1 MPAARLARVRTA
13 PTVEHPAE
21 VGRYRIV
28 APIGK
33 GGMAQVYR
41 ARLSGLGGFERDVA
55 VKVLLPEYAAEPDFV
70 DMLLD
75 EARIAAAIDHPAVV
89 QVLDVGRDGELFY
102 LVMEYVDGA
111 DLRSRV
117 RATPTGRLP
126 LEPALYVA
134 VEVLRGLEA
143 VHNAVDAEG
152 RPRRIV
158 HRDVSPA
165 NVLVS
170 KAGVVKLG
178 DFGIAHATSRLTRTR
193 NGAVKGKLR
202 YMAPEQVQ
210 ARAVD
215 GRADLYAVG
224 VVLCELL
231 LGPAFCEPRPSQ
243 RRLTDLGP
251 TFVWSR
257 ARAMREHPGVLP
269 DDVLRILDR
278 ALAERPEQRFAD
290 AAAFRREL
298 VYALH
303 RRQPGFGAEELAA
316 AMEGLGREA
325 IALTAPEQPD
335 GVTERH
341 ILTPPDEVP
350 SLGAPSS
357 VMAPIAL
364 AGVAPAIPM
373 PLVGSGRTPLPL
385 PPPPPV
391 GAAWPPLPAAANTNL
406 PSLYDEEQRPTT
418 PIQAAPILMAQPLV
432 RASAGYGAA
441 TGTWAHGGL
450 RRGRFGRVLK
460 RLGLAGDGARPE
472 ERRRRV
478 IAVAVSV
485 GLLAATVISLAIVLV
500 LRLASPTPVE
510 AAPAR
515 ALAAPPVVVT
525 SPLPAAPRPP
535 AMGVLVVSVG
545 QGGSVTL
552 GSTTYPTPCRLDLP
566 PGSYAVKLRRPG
578 RRNASTRTITVE
590 PGAVADL
597 R

>member
-1 MPAARLARVRTA
+1 VVET
-13 PTVEHPAE
+13 PTQ

-75 EARIAAAIDHPAVV
+75 EARIAAAIDSPSVV

-111 DLRSRV
+111 DLRSTV
-117 RATPTGRLP
+117 RATPEGRLP
-126 LEPALYVA
+126 LEPALFVA
-134 VEVLRGLEA
+134 IEVLRGLEA
-143 VHNAVDAEG
+143 VHEAVDGDG

-165 NVLVS
+165 NVLV
-170 KAGVVKLG
+170 ARRGTVKLG

-243 RRLTDLGP
+243 RRMTDLGP

-257 ARAMREHPGVLP
+257 ARAVREQPGVVP
-269 DDVLRILDR
+269 DDVLAILDH
-278 ALAERPEQRFAD
+278 ALAERPERRYSD
-290 AAAFRREL
+290 AASFRRDL

-303 RRQPGFGAEELAA
+303 RRHPGYGAEDLAA
-316 AMEGLGREA
+316 AIEA
-325 IALTAPEQPD
+325 LKSDALALQLAEQP
-335 GVTERH
+335 GIVPEIVTERQQV
-341 ILTPPDEVP
+341 TPPAI
-350 SLGAPSS
+350 LGAS
-357 VMAPIAL
+357 
-364 AGVAPAIPM
+364 PAM
-373 PLVGSGRTPLPL
+373 PLPLVNSASGRTPLPL
-385 PPPPPV
+385 PPPPV
-391 GAAWPPLPAAANTNL
+391 GAAWIASPARNEG
-406 PSLYDEEQRPTT
+406 LYEEEQRPTI
-418 PIQAAPILMAQPLV
+418 PVQSAPAPLLAQPMPRGAAGGYAAP
-432 RASAGYGAA
+432 

-450 RRGRFGRVLK
+450 RRGRVARALRRIG
-460 RLGLAGDGARPE
+460 LGGDAR
-472 ERRRRV
+472 RS
-478 IAVAVSV
+478 AVAMAIGV
-485 GLLAATVISLAIVLV
+485 GLLAAAIVSFAIV
-500 LRLASPTPVE
+500 VALRLAASSNAAAPTE
-510 AAPAR
+510 AAR
-515 ALAAPPVVVT
+515 SMAAPPVAVT
-525 SPLPAAPRPP
+525 SPVAAAPRAP
-535 AMGVLVVSVG
+535 LVGTLIVSVG
-545 QGGSVTL
+545 AGGSVTL

-566 PGSYAVKLRRPG
+566 PGSYSVKLRRPG
-578 RRNASTRTITVE
+578 RRSASARTVTIE
-590 PGAVADL
+590 AGAISDL
-597 R
+597 H

>member
-1 MPAARLARVRTA
+1 MPAARLARVRVA
-13 PTVEHPAE
+13 SAAVDHPAE
-21 VGRYRIV
+21 VGRYRVV

-89 QVLDVGRDGELFY
+89 QVLDVGRDGDLFY

-117 RATPTGRLP
+117 RATPAGRLP
-126 LEPALYVA
+126 LEPALFVA

-143 VHNAVDAEG
+143 VHNAVDGDG

-257 ARAMREHPGVLP
+257 ARAVREHPGVVP
-269 DDVLRILDR
+269 EDVLGILDR
-278 ALAERPEQRFAD
+278 ALAENPAQRFAD
-290 AAAFRREL
+290 AAEFRRVL
-298 VYALH
+298 VSALH
-303 RRQPGFGAEELAA
+303 RRQPGFGPEDLARVLD
-316 AMEGLGREA
+316 GLGREA
-325 IALTAPEQPD
+325 VALTLAEQPD
-335 GVTERH
+335 GITERH
-341 ILTPPDEVP
+341 QVTPPEAPPAPAASSSTVP
-350 SLGAPSS
+350 PML
-357 VMAPIAL
+357 L
-364 AGVAPAIPM
+364 AGVGPAVPM
-373 PLVGSGRTPLPL
+373 PLVGSGRTPMPL

-391 GAAWPPLPAAANTNL
+391 GAAWLASSA
-406 PSLYDEEQRPTT
+406 SRSDGLYDEEQKPTT
-418 PIQAAPILMAQPLV
+418 PIQAAPVAMAQPMP
-432 RASAGYGAA
+432 RGYGAP
-441 TGTWAHGGL
+441 TGTWVHGGL
-450 RRGRFGRVLK
+450 RRGRLGRVLK
-460 RLGLAGDGARPE
+460 RLGLAADATRPD

-478 IAVAVSV
+478 IAVAISV
-485 GLLAATVISLAIVLV
+485 GLLAAVVVSLAIVLT
-500 LRLASPTPVE
+500 LRLTAPAPAPVE
-510 AAPAR
+510 PAR

-525 SPLPAAPRPP
+525 SPVPEAARPP
-535 AMGVLVVSVG
+535 AMGALVVSVPN
-545 QGGSVTL
+545 GGAVTL

-566 PGSYAVKLRRPG
+566 PGSYTVKVRRPG
-578 RRNASTRTITVE
+578 RRGATSRTIVIE